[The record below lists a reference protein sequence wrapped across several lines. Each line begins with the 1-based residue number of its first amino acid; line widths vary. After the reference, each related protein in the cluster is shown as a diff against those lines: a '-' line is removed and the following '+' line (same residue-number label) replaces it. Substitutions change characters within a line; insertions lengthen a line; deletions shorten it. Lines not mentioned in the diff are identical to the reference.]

1 MQSIWKGAVTF
12 GLVHVP
18 VKLYSATENHDVSM
32 HQVHDADGGRI
43 KYQRVCDIDGEV
55 VPYQHIERAYDEGKR
70 TVILTKEDLAGLPA
84 EKNRE
89 IEVVEFVPTEQIDP
103 IMYDKAY
110 YLEPDAKSPK
120 AYVLLRETLKETS
133 RTAVVKFALRE
144 RTQLAVLRVVGDVLV
159 LQTLLWDDEVRKPV
173 FPALDTDVTVSDKE
187 VAMAKQLVTAFESDF
202 EPEQYEDE
210 YQRQLRELIDNKLA
224 KGDSVSSAE
233 TFGGEARSGE
243 DDDAD
248 IIDLMAALRKSVE
261 AAKAK
266 KSGSSGSANA
276 TDADDAAEEEA
287 DEGEAEPSAA
297 DAAPAKKARTP
308 RKKAS

>member
-55 VPYQHIERAYDEGKR
+55 IPYQHIERAYDEGKR
-70 TVILTKEDLAGLPA
+70 TVILTKDDLAGLPA

-120 AYVLLRETLKETS
+120 AYVLLRETLRETE

-159 LQTLLWDDEVRKPV
+159 LQTLLWGDEVRKPV

-202 EPEQYEDE
+202 EPDQYEDE
-210 YQRQLRELIDNKLA
+210 YQVQLRALIDNKLA

-233 TFGGEARSGE
+233 TFGAAAGGEE
-243 DDDAD
+243 EDAD

-261 AAKAK
+261 AANAK
-266 KSGSSGSANA
+266 KGKP
-276 TDADDAAEEEA
+276 ADVEPEEEA
-287 DEGEAEPSAA
+287 EEPDAEAEAT
-297 DAAPAKKARTP
+297 APAKKTRTP

>member
-55 VPYQHIERAYDEGKR
+55 IPFQNIERAFDEGKR
-70 TVILTKEDLAGLPA
+70 TVILSKTDLAGLPA
-84 EKNRE
+84 EKSRE

-120 AYVLLRETLKETS
+120 AYVLLRETLRETE

-144 RTQLAVLRVVGDVLV
+144 RTQLAILRVVGDVLV
-159 LQTLLWDDEVRKPV
+159 LQTLLWGDEVRKPV
-173 FPALDTDVTVSDKE
+173 FPALESDVTVSDKE

-202 EPEQYEDE
+202 EPDQYTDD
-210 YQRQLRELIDNKLA
+210 YQVQLRELIDAKLA

-233 TFGGEARSGE
+233 TFGEAGASD

-266 KSGSSGSANA
+266 KGGGAASDDEA
-276 TDADDAAEEEA
+276 ADDDEEGAAVAVEV
-287 DEGEAEPSAA
+287 P
-297 DAAPAKKARTP
+297 APKKRAP